1 MLVAV
6 GASWDLNWFLQLLLS
21 VIVVAIGVHYFVK
34 VTASKYFLVDANFEG
49 DHHHALA
56 TDAMPGA
63 LAAADPLCA
72 VCATPAPKKCS
83 RCKAVRYCSQAC
95 QQSHWMS
102 GHKTVCKDFRET
114 SARSSAQNGVI
125 NRGFKASAAG
135 GKSLSTIALIPGCG
149 AGAISRPIKQ
159 AKDVLFSYDEFVKF
173 FNWDKPGF
181 PPCGLL
187 NCGNS
192 CFANVVLQC
201 LSFTKPLVAYLL
213 EKGHRRECSCNDW
226 CFLCEFENHVE
237 RTRLSSQ
244 AFSPMNILSRL
255 PNIGGTL
262 GYGRQEDAHEFM
274 RFSIDTMQSVCLDE
288 FGGEKAV
295 PPNLQETTLI
305 QHIFGGRLQSE
316 VICTKCNKISNQ
328 YENMMD
334 LTVEI
339 HGDAASLEE
348 CLDQFTAR
356 ERLDGEN
363 MYKCEGCKD
372 YVKAWK
378 RLTVKCAPNI
388 LTIALKRFQSG
399 RFGKLNKRI
408 SFPETLNLSPYMSEA
423 GDGSDIYKLY
433 GVVVHIDMLNASF
446 FGHYICY
453 IKDFQGNWYR
463 IDDWKVM
470 TVEVEEVLSQGAYML
485 LYSRYSFDYVLKRL
499 MLTYFSLSHSICAS
513 YFHFCCLN
521 DVSQLAGS
529 VNIVLRACEYNF
541 ECLCLWCSA
550 RPSGLQIQTSESSGI
565 AEVQTEVE
573 VEPGQTEQDE
583 CLSNMKALTCS
594 RGSEVLPSDVSP
606 ELKVSSS
613 YDCESFAGLNS
624 PVKREQFNDVDMMD
638 VDSTGIVNE
647 ISCGAVESSYVP
659 ISQTDSDLGD
669 VDMGRSLEET
679 SGCKEEQDDTDMV
692 SSGLCSGPPNDNSFD
707 KHPSVSRD
715 HQNMEED
722 SEHIDVVNCKLITA
736 KDNACYSNGYVSANE
751 PSIPVE
757 DAGSQISGISS
768 FPTEN
773 DKGNGI
779 KKVEISADI

>member
-388 LTIALKRFQSG
+388 LTIALKRFQVLSG

-485 LYSRYSFDYVLKRL
+485 LYSR
-499 MLTYFSLSHSICAS
+499 
-513 YFHFCCLN
+513 
-521 DVSQLAGS
+521 
-529 VNIVLRACEYNF
+529 
-541 ECLCLWCSA
+541 CSA

>member
-1 MLVAV
+1 
-6 GASWDLNWFLQLLLS
+6 
-21 VIVVAIGVHYFVK
+21 
-34 VTASKYFLVDANFEG
+34 
-49 DHHHALA
+49 
-56 TDAMPGA
+56 MPGA

-485 LYSRYSFDYVLKRL
+485 LYSR
-499 MLTYFSLSHSICAS
+499 
-513 YFHFCCLN
+513 
-521 DVSQLAGS
+521 
-529 VNIVLRACEYNF
+529 
-541 ECLCLWCSA
+541 CSA

>member
-485 LYSRYSFDYVLKRL
+485 LYSR
-499 MLTYFSLSHSICAS
+499 
-513 YFHFCCLN
+513 
-521 DVSQLAGS
+521 
-529 VNIVLRACEYNF
+529 
-541 ECLCLWCSA
+541 CSA